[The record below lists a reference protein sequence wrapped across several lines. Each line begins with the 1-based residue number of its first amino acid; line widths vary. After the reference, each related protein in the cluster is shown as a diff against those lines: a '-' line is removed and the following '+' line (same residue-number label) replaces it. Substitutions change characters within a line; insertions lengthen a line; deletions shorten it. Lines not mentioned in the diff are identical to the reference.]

1 MWRNTPTPLA
11 GDQASKN
18 VVSFQRGTSCC
29 GSPKWSAVG
38 GTSSGLVTGS
48 RPSPAMALMACS
60 LLLLT
65 LASLKYTSY
74 TSSHDYCNR
83 PGADRAGY
91 ARTQPDAS
99 PLRAE
104 RRLVHGQ
111 HAGELPGRD
120 EPPHRD
126 VVAAHLRSGR
136 ERDLLRPRRAA
147 PG

>member
-1 MWRNTPTPLA
+1 MGTPADGWRFQIGPIACASRSQRTGRRTPPA

-60 LLLLT
+60 LVLLT
-65 LASLKYTSY
+65 LASLKYTAY
-74 TSSHDYCNR
+74 TSGHDDCKR

-104 RRLVHGQ
+104 
-111 HAGELPGRD
+111 
-120 EPPHRD
+120 
-126 VVAAHLRSGR
+126 
-136 ERDLLRPRRAA
+136 
-147 PG
+147 